1 LKAVLWLA
9 PYPYELVGGVADSYS
24 HPAPWITE
32 LAKEISNYVELTI
45 VNYSSKLR
53 KDVDEFESGGIR
65 FVFVRTPRFRYDLV
79 TFFRLRIN
87 RLVGYLQKKQGNFDL
102 IHVHGTEHQCQK
114 VAEKLGLP
122 YVISIQG
129 IMDLYRP
136 YLPQKS
142 LVQCFCRLLSSHYE
156 KSGGRN
162 AKYFFCRTHW
172 DQEFVRGLNPE
183 AKIFFN
189 WEIIRRDFFIDLFNP
204 YSRTLLFMGGTN
216 LFKGIREVLCC
227 LDILKREDSKF
238 TLQICGKGDWDEIA
252 KFVKQ
257 KRLDIKREDIK
268 FMGLLTGGQL
278 CEVFKGSFCLLHP
291 SYMDNSPNSVCEA
304 QVAGLPVIA
313 SNVGGV
319 SSLIADGKT
328 GLLVKRYDYEN
339 LAKQVMR
346 LTNDKYLYESISR
359 NARTVARRRH
369 NRETIVSN
377 TLEAYKYIIDS
388 QPM

>member
-1 LKAVLWLA
+1 
-9 PYPYELVGGVADSYS
+9 
-24 HPAPWITE
+24 
-32 LAKEISNYVELTI
+32 
-45 VNYSSKLR
+45 
-53 KDVDEFESGGIR
+53 
-65 FVFVRTPRFRYDLV
+65 LV
-79 TFFRLRIN
+79 TFFRLRID
-87 RLVGYLQKKQGNFDL
+87 RLVQYLQKKQGNLDL

-122 YVISIQG
+122 YVISMQG

-142 LVQCFCRLLSSHYE
+142 FVWCFYRLLSSHYE
-156 KSGGRN
+156 KSGARS

-172 DQEFVRGLNPE
+172 DQEFVCGLNPE

-216 LFKGIREVLCC
+216 LFKGIREALRCFE
-227 LDILKREDSKF
+227 ILKKIDASYTIE
-238 TLQICGKGDWDEIA
+238 ICGTGQWEQVA
-252 KFVKQ
+252 KFIKKEYLNIKKEDVKF
-257 KRLDIKREDIK
+257 L
-268 FMGLLTGGQL
+268 GLLKADQL
-278 CEVFKGSFCLLHP
+278 ADIFKRSLCLIHP

-319 SSLIADGKT
+319 SSLIEDGKT

-346 LTNDKYLYESISR
+346 LTYDKYLYESISR

-377 TLEAYKYIIDS
+377 TLEAYRYIMDS
-388 QPM
+388 QTI